1 MYGLIGEIKAVKGG
15 RDELSGIL
23 AGIGDMPGCLSYVV
37 SLDASDPAA
46 IWVTE
51 VWLSAAHH
59 ADSLSMP
66 EVRAAIERGRPLISG
81 FGRRFETEPVGG
93 VGLP

>member
-1 MYGLIGEIKAVKGG
+1 MYGLIGEIKAVEGG
-15 RDELSGIL
+15 REELSGIL

-37 SLDASDPAA
+37 SLDASDQAA

-51 VWLSAAHH
+51 VWVSADHH
-59 ADSLSMP
+59 AASLSLP